1 MEEIQSYYV
10 VIPTIIFEDEN
21 LKDSSKLLYGLIST
35 LINKNGYCY
44 AGNEYLAN
52 KRKTTPQNISR
63 LLKELEER
71 KYIIIEYLRD
81 GAIVKNRKIY
91 INSRLTETLTAI
103 NQNVNGTVNRN
114 VKESNI
120 TSITKVIHI
129 SNKAIICRVVE
140 KLNELAGT
148 SYKPTTKN
156 TQELINGRLNEGYTE
171 QDLITVVEKM
181 CYLWNKEPAK
191 NEKDMR
197 PYLRPST
204 LFRPSNFENYLNM
217 QVTKKEITT
226 KDLKIDISDFG
237 KEFGL

>member
-1 MEEIQSYYV
+1 MEEHQGYYV
-10 VIPTIIFEDEN
+10 VIPTIVFEDKN

-91 INSRLTETLTAI
+91 LNSRLTEMLTAI
-103 NQNVNGTVNRN
+103 NRNVNGTVNRN

-129 SNKAIICRVVE
+129 SNKAIISRVVA

-148 SYKPTTKN
+148 NYQPTTKN
-156 TQELINGRLNEGYTE
+156 TIDLINGRLADGYTE
-171 QDLITVVEKM
+171 QDLTTVVEKM
-181 CYLWNKEPAK
+181 CYLWSQKPNQRD
-191 NEKDMR
+191 KDMR
-197 PYLRPST
+197 QFLRPST
-204 LFRPSNFENYLNM
+204 LFRARNFENYLNRP
-217 QVTKKEITT
+217 VTQRELTT
-226 KDLKIDISDFG
+226 GDLHIDISDF
-237 KEFGL
+237 